1 LKRTDPGEALE
12 RGDGLRAERDLGGRT
27 PPGAFRIALVIVA
40 GLVALPAFAI
50 GAQLDAAL
58 GVKGVIEASLGGG
71 AILACVAV
79 LAAIAGARSGLSTY
93 ALIINAFGTQ
103 GGKVVNF
110 VLAAVLLGWFGVVLM
125 MFASAA
131 SQGLE
136 SLGVRS
142 PTLLWA
148 LAGAAVMTATALIG
162 FRAMEA
168 VARVSTPLK
177 FILLF
182 WAAFAA
188 LGAHTGL
195 SLWHAPVVPKI
206 SLVSATSLVAG
217 GVIVGAL
224 LTPDICRF
232 ARSATHAAVGCGIAF
247 GLGLPLILSVAA
259 IPAQMTGRQD
269 IVQIM
274 VSLGLGVP
282 ALLIVAFAGWST
294 NAQNLYST
302 SLIFATLAPKQTHA
316 RLAIAAGVL
325 GAFVGLSG
333 ISQNLL
339 PFLSLLSIGIPPVAG
354 VFLTHFY
361 FDQIRGRPAG
371 ASAWG
376 VTAFTSWALGSGVAG
391 LEAWWRFTLS
401 SITAIDTLL
410 VSAVAYGVIRF
421 ATEHLNIPAAPA
433 SKRIT

>member
-1 LKRTDPGEALE
+1 M
-12 RGDGLRAERDLGGRT
+12 GGRT

-162 FRAMEA
+162 EQVRCFEVGMNDYMTKPFEFSDLYR
-168 VARVSTPLK
+168 R
-177 FILLF
+177 IL
-182 WAAFAA
+182 A
-188 LGAHTGL
+188 L
-195 SLWHAPVVPKI
+195 S
-206 SLVSATSLVAG
+206 
-217 GVIVGAL
+217 
-224 LTPDICRF
+224 
-232 ARSATHAAVGCGIAF
+232 
-247 GLGLPLILSVAA
+247 
-259 IPAQMTGRQD
+259 
-269 IVQIM
+269 
-274 VSLGLGVP
+274 
-282 ALLIVAFAGWST
+282 
-294 NAQNLYST
+294 
-302 SLIFATLAPKQTHA
+302 
-316 RLAIAAGVL
+316 
-325 GAFVGLSG
+325 
-333 ISQNLL
+333 
-339 PFLSLLSIGIPPVAG
+339 PPV
-354 VFLTHFY
+354 F
-361 FDQIRGRPAG
+361 
-371 ASAWG
+371 
-376 VTAFTSWALGSGVAG
+376 TAV
-391 LEAWWRFTLS
+391 
-401 SITAIDTLL
+401 
-410 VSAVAYGVIRF
+410 
-421 ATEHLNIPAAPA
+421 
-433 SKRIT
+433 